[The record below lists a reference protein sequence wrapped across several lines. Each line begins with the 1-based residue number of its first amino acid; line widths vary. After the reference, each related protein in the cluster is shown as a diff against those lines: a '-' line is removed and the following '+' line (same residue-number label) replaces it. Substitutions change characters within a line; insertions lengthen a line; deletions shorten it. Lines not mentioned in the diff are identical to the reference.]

1 MRKPS
6 GWQRLASSHEI
17 YRVGHPPMLVAY
29 GRLAIEHA
37 LTIGRGS
44 AGGDAPPLVA
54 GIVRTS
60 SPRQWCVGVA
70 QADGSLVWIGMHRLL
85 TEAEAQVRLLGDA
98 FRQHNAADP
107 ASFATL
113 VAELNESGPTAA

>member
-6 GWQRLASSHEI
+6 GWQRLASLHEI

-29 GRLAIEHA
+29 GRLAVEHA
-37 LTIGRGS
+37 LTIACG
-44 AGGDAPPLVA
+44 ATEGDVLPLVV
-54 GIVRTS
+54 GIVRAT
-60 SPRQWCVGVA
+60 SPRQWCVALA
-70 QADGSLVWIGMHRLL
+70 QADGSLTWIGMHRLL
-85 TEAEAQVRLLGDA
+85 TEAEAQVRQLDEA

-113 VAELNESGPTAA
+113 VAELRESGATTA